1 MTEASVSNIV
11 VREANAND
19 FEWVADLMVRALTPF
34 YDGDHR
40 AHARRIFD
48 AHIAGGIDRVG
59 QFSAGQYMFIAESDG
74 RQVGVIHVVE
84 KKQGTIKISPLI
96 VDTAYRGKM
105 GVGSVLLK
113 HAEDFAR
120 SLGSRQIYCTVAA
133 PNQKALG
140 FFLKKGFHITGTA
153 KDHYKIGVDE
163 HMLYKQ
169 LVNEA
174 GFDSPNISV
183 VPFDESQND
192 DSARA
197 LILSQMSDAF
207 NGVDNDW
214 VDALFAGYRRRE
226 LGDVNAKFKIIFIA
240 ECDGKVVGVAGA
252 TPKKGQPIKLM
263 PLVAKSEAA
272 FEALI
277 IDLQGLLEDYGH
289 KLYVHMVPEP
299 WQISCLQRHGW
310 TLEGVFPG
318 GYAPNSVVQQWG
330 LSLQKGD
337 PVRKMR
343 IKKPYFDAIMEGRKT
358 LEVRVGYNSIKRL
371 KAGGLLQLET
381 GHTSGVVRIRAIRI
395 YDSFADMLAAEPWRQ
410 IVPQARDAEEALHLL
425 RKIYPLRKERLGV
438 HVIEIERQQ

>member
-1 MTEASVSNIV
+1 MTETSVSNIV

-183 VPFDESQND
+183 VPFDESQHA

-197 LILSQMSDAF
+197 LILSQMSDTF

-226 LGDVNAKFKIIFIA
+226 LGDVNAKFKIIFVA

-272 FEALI
+272 FEALV

-289 KLYVHMVPEP
+289 KLYVHLVPEP
-299 WQISCLQRHGW
+299 WQIACLQRHGW

-330 LSLQKGD
+330 LSLQKGS
-337 PVRKMR
+337 PVRKLR
-343 IKKPYFDAIMEGRKT
+343 IKKPYFDNIMSGRKT

-371 KAGGLLQLET
+371 KAGELLQLET
-381 GHTSGVVRIRAIRI
+381 GHTSGAVRIKSIRI
-395 YDSFADMLAAEPWRQ
+395 YRSFADMLSSEVWQQ
-410 IVPQARDAEEALHLL
+410 IVPQAKSEEEVLRLL
-425 RKIYPLRKERLGV
+425 RKIYPDHKERLGV
-438 HVIEIERQQ
+438 HVIEVEK

>member
-133 PNQKALG
+133 PNKKALG
-140 FFLKKGFHITGTA
+140 FFLKKGFRVTGTA
-153 KDHYKIGVDE
+153 KDHYKVGIDE

-169 LVNEA
+169 LVDEA

-183 VPFDESQND
+183 VPFDESQA

-226 LGDVNAKFKIIFIA
+226 LGDVNAKFKIIFTA

-252 TPKKGQPIKLM
+252 TPKKGRPIKLM
-263 PLVAKSEAA
+263 PLVASSEAA
-272 FEALI
+272 FEALVV
-277 IDLQGLLEDYGH
+277 DLQGLLEDYGH
-289 KLYVHMVPEP
+289 KLYVHLVPEP
-299 WQISCLQRHGW
+299 WQVACLQRHGW
-310 TLEGVFPG
+310 SLEGVFPG
-318 GYAPNSVVQQWG
+318 GYAPASVVQQWG
-330 LSLQKGD
+330 LSLQKGS

-343 IKKPYFDAIMEGRKT
+343 IKKPYYDAIMSGRKT

-371 KAGGLLQLET
+371 RAGQMLRLET
-381 GHTSGVVRIRAIRI
+381 GHTSGTVRIKSIRI
-395 YDSFADMLAAEPWRQ
+395 YDSFVDMFAEESWRQ
-410 IVPQARDAEEALHLL
+410 VVPQARSVAEAFHIL
-425 RKIYPLRKERLGV
+425 RRIYPDHKERLGV